1 MCYILKGSSDS
12 DICLST
18 VSLCVGFKKMAT
30 RSRYLLQMAFKG
42 IRARAVCH
50 QSSTLTS
57 NQGRLQWKRQLRPLS
72 CSHTLYTSDSP
83 STGSCYTFIMVY
95 SSTSLHEAQAQSVT
109 VVLQLH
115 NLYWKSPGWNLDG
128 VSVVIVV
135 PLKTPAN
142 LPLSLFFSRPQRSVI
157 QKSHLWRTET
167 RPRGR
172 ESHPVWL
179 GPIPQVIVT
188 AQFDGANSW
197 ILKY

>member
-1 MCYILKGSSDS
+1 
-12 DICLST
+12 
-18 VSLCVGFKKMAT
+18 MAT

-83 STGSCYTFIMVY
+83 STGSCYTFIMTY

-128 VSVVIVV
+128 GQCRNCCPIENTRQLAIIVV
-135 PLKTPAN
+135 FFQATEVCHSEVTPVEN
-142 LPLSLFFSRPQRSVI
+142 WDQTT
-157 QKSHLWRTET
+157 WE
-167 RPRGR
+167 R
-172 ESHPVWL
+172 ESPCVAGSNTSGDCHCPVWW
-179 GPIPQVIVT
+179 
-188 AQFDGANSW
+188 S
-197 ILKY
+197 